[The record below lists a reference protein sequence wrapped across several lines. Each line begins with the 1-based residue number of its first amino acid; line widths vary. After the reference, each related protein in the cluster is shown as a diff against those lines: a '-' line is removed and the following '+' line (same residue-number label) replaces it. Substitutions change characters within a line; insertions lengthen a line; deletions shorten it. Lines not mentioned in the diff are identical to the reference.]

1 MKKIILLFILHF
13 LPLYDCYL
21 NNFYNKNYLNNK
33 NNLLTLKSSL
43 DNNNKSSNNKK
54 LYDDYSKFLNPKKKI
69 IYIDLDNINSNYT
82 NTIENELIS
91 NNNNIVILYNSNSN
105 YNTKTKTKT
114 ILRNIKDILKY

>member
-21 NNFYNKNYLNNK
+21 NYFYYTNNLNNK
-33 NNLLTLKSSL
+33 NKKNILTLKSSF

-82 NTIENELIS
+82 NSIENYLINN
-91 NNNNIVILYNSNSN
+91 NNNNIVILLYNYYSN
-105 YNTKTKTKT
+105 TKT

>member
-1 MKKIILLFILHF
+1 MQKKFLLFILYF

-21 NNFYNKNYLNNK
+21 NNFYYTNNFYNKNNK
-33 NNLLTLKSSL
+33 NNKNILTLKSSF

-69 IYIDLDNINSNYT
+69 KYIDLNNININNT
-82 NTIENELIS
+82 NNIENDLLY
-91 NNNNIVILYNSNSN
+91 NNDNIVILYNSNSN
-105 YNTKTKTKT
+105 I